1 MKRTNLLQSFQLIDD
16 NYFFQMDHQQ
26 LHSEQEKLKVK
37 VVKTISTDV
46 SLYPRSASVK
56 RQWAVGFLANLTLL
70 SAGMALGFPAISLSQ
85 LTSPMSKTM
94 LTQSQASWFASI
106 NTITCKWVEGWLKMT
121 LLLSCLSPPTPT
133 LPPLFFSKRSSVPLT
148 SIPHHQPGPL
158 GGLLA
163 SVILDKL
170 GRKFVII
177 LINVLSIVAWSI
189 QSWTDKEDAQTM
201 FYQLL
206 VARLI
211 IG

>member
-1 MKRTNLLQSFQLIDD
+1 
-16 NYFFQMDHQQ
+16 
-26 LHSEQEKLKVK
+26 
-37 VVKTISTDV
+37 
-46 SLYPRSASVK
+46 
-56 RQWAVGFLANLTLL
+56 
-70 SAGMALGFPAISLSQ
+70 
-85 LTSPMSKTM
+85 
-94 LTQSQASWFASI
+94 
-106 NTITCKWVEGWLKMT
+106 MT
-121 LLLSCLSPPTPT
+121 LLLSCLPPTPT

-163 SVILDKL
+163 SVVLDKL

-211 IG
+211 IGQCPTTFFGKRRIMRIIPTGIAAGLSSSPVTVYAAEIAHPRIRGRLTVLSSVFISFGVLVIYFLGFLIQVIINLSK

>member
-1 MKRTNLLQSFQLIDD
+1 
-16 NYFFQMDHQQ
+16 
-26 LHSEQEKLKVK
+26 
-37 VVKTISTDV
+37 
-46 SLYPRSASVK
+46 
-56 RQWAVGFLANLTLL
+56 
-70 SAGMALGFPAISLSQ
+70 
-85 LTSPMSKTM
+85 
-94 LTQSQASWFASI
+94 
-106 NTITCKWVEGWLKMT
+106 MT
-121 LLLSCLSPPTPT
+121 LLLSCLPPTPT

-211 IG
+211 IGQCPTTFFGKWRIMRIIPHRYSSRFIKFTGYSLCCRNSASENSWPIDCVEFGLYLIWSAGNLLPRIPHPGNYQLIQVTDHFINHFSSLRMTGD